1 MTKRE
6 RFRMDMFIRAVQFI
20 LNNIGDFVAGGVVA
34 AQLVVVQAAIAKVQT
49 LSGAQVEGF
58 GDAGFAFNSKDT
70 ARENLREMLSEISRT
85 ARSMVYEFP
94 GIDLKFRMPRNN
106 NDAQLLAKALAFLTE
121 ATPLQAD
128 FERYEMDKNFL
139 TALQTLITDFE
150 QSLSTPGTAID
161 AHVAATAE
169 ISAEIRKG
177 MVAVRTMNG
186 AVRNKY
192 RNDVG
197 KLAAW
202 LSASHIEKAPKTAPP
217 AIPPTPPDNS

>member
-6 RFRMDMFIRAVQFI
+6 RFRMDMFIRVVQFI
-20 LNNIGDFVAGGVVA
+20 MDNIGDFIAGGVVA
-34 AQLVVVQAAIAKVQT
+34 VQLAVVQGVIATVQT

-58 GDAGFAFNSKDT
+58 GDAGFAFNNKDT
-70 ARENLREMLSEISRT
+70 ARENLREMLSEIART

-106 NDAQLLAKALAFLTE
+106 NDADLLAKALAFLTE
-121 ATPLQAD
+121 ATPLKAD
-128 FERYEMDKNFL
+128 FIRYEIDGNFL
-139 TALQTLITDFE
+139 TDLQILITAFE
-150 QSLSTPGTAID
+150 QSLSAPGTAID

-177 MVAVRTMNG
+177 MVAVRIING

-192 RNDVG
+192 QNNVG

-202 LSASHIEKAPKTAPP
+202 LSASHIERAPK
-217 AIPPTPPDNS
+217 PPDEPT